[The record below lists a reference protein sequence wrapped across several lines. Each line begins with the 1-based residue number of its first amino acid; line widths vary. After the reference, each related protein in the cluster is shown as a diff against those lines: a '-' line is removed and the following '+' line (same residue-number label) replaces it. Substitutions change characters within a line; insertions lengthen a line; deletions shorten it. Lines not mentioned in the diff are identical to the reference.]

1 MNKQKLQIVSGLRR
15 VMAIMMSGV
24 VLGLLTACQT
34 MGGGA
39 IPASESENFT
49 PLTAE
54 KRVMNQVKIKWE
66 VREDVAQFCAKAAQ
80 MTPNQAYWSPPMACA
95 VWNVP
100 SKECTIVTGKETNH
114 VTLGH
119 ELRHC
124 FEGHFHH

>member
-1 MNKQKLQIVSGLRR
+1 MLMVTW
-15 VMAIMMSGV
+15 
-24 VLGLLTACQT
+24 LTGCQT
-34 MGGGA
+34 VGGGA
-39 IPASESENFT
+39 IPANESENFI

-100 SKECTIVTGKETNH
+100 IKECTIVTGKETNH